1 VINSVDGGAAVA
13 IALGALLDASLG
25 LAAAIGGAAA
35 IGSVLFWLRY
45 ADRLLEMRARQ
56 TEVLS
61 PSPAA
66 D

>member
-1 VINSVDGGAAVA
+1 VVGGAAVA
-13 IALGALLDASLG
+13 IALGAFLDASLG
-25 LAAAIGGAAA
+25 LAASIGGAAA

-45 ADRLLEMRARQ
+45 ADRLLAMRAGQ